1 MGFACREDRGV
12 IVAVAEGPLEVE
24 LSNADRFRDD
34 LLATLGDARLAV
46 LDASA
51 IEFFDS
57 AGMGAL
63 LAVQRNLEKRGGR
76 LALAGLSRP
85 IQEVFR
91 MIGFDMVFP
100 IHPDVAAAV
109 ADLGGDR

>member
-1 MGFACREDRGV
+1 MEFASREDHGV
-12 IVAVAEGPLEVE
+12 TVVVAGGPLEVE

-34 LLATLGDARLAV
+34 LLAKIGDAKLAV
-46 LDASA
+46 LDATA
-51 IEFFDS
+51 VEFFDS

-63 LAVQRNLEKRGGR
+63 LAVHRSLEKRGGR
-76 LALAGLSRP
+76 LALAGLSRQV
-85 IQEVFR
+85 QEVFQ

-100 IHPDVAAAV
+100 IHPDVTAAV

>member
-1 MGFACREDRGV
+1 MEFECREDRGV
-12 IVAVAEGPLEVE
+12 TVIAAAGPLEVE

-34 LLATLGDARLAV
+34 LLATIGEARLAV
-46 LDASA
+46 FDATA
-51 IEFFDS
+51 VEFFDS

-63 LAVQRNLEKRGGR
+63 LAVHRSLEKRGGR
-76 LALAGLSRP
+76 LALAGLSRQV
-85 IQEVFR
+85 QEVFQ

-100 IHPDVAAAV
+100 IYPDVAAAV

>member
-1 MGFACREDRGV
+1 MGFECREDHGV
-12 IVAVAEGPLEVE
+12 TVVVVGGPLEVKVA
-24 LSNADRFRDD
+24 NADRFRDD
-34 LLATLGDARLAV
+34 LLATLGDARVAV

-51 IEFFDS
+51 VEFFDS
-57 AGMGAL
+57 AGMGSL
-63 LAVQRNLEKRGGR
+63 LAVQRALEKRGGR
-76 LALAGLSRP
+76 LALAGLSRQ
-85 IQEVFR
+85 ILEVFQ